1 MRSNA
6 SKMFLLTVS
15 SLDAKENTVINDILF
30 VSMLSE
36 GEVLVFQNTCNYD
49 IDL

>member
-6 SKMFLLTVS
+6 REMFVPTVI
-15 SLDAKENTVINDILF
+15 SLDAKENTVINAV

-36 GEVLVFQNTCNYD
+36 GDV
-49 IDL
+49 